1 MYVFNNNIFL
11 YIEFIEFWIKKK
23 KLVEMKNIFNIKLKF
38 LEYVLYWV
46 DIMYFIV
53 CILDKLFV
61 LNISI
66 FSFE

>member
-1 MYVFNNNIFL
+1 MYLIIIYFYILNLLNFIF
-11 YIEFIEFWIKKK
+11 KKI
-23 KLVEMKNIFNIKLKF
+23 LIEMKNIFNIKLKF
-38 LEYVLYWV
+38 LKYVLYWV

>member
-1 MYVFNNNIFL
+1 MYLIIIYF
-11 YIEFIEFWIKKK
+11 YILNLLNFEFKKN
-23 KLVEMKNIFNIKLKF
+23 LVEMKNIFNIKLKF

>member
-1 MYVFNNNIFL
+1 MYLIIIYF
-11 YIEFIEFWIKKK
+11 YILNLLNFELKK

>member
-1 MYVFNNNIFL
+1 MYLIIIYF
-11 YIEFIEFWIKKK
+11 YILNLLNFEFKK